1 MKKVLSLIL
10 ATLLVLTSIAA
21 VAEEVLPSKTT
32 SDLAEVT
39 EVAAEN
45 GEVVLT
51 VVEESDKYVEVLAA
65 TVEAVLNGTAPADL
79 FTADTKAAIVEK
91 AGEAEL
97 ELNEM
102 VAIAAP
108 DYTAENGAVTAKFT
122 FETLYTAEQTLI
134 AVVSCYTGEAVEE
147 IVLDAKAD
155 EAGAV
160 VVSFTADAM
169 AKIAAADS
177 AILAILNTK

>member
-39 EVAAEN
+39 MVAAEN
-45 GEVVLT
+45 GEVIIT

-79 FTADTKAAIVEK
+79 FTADTKTVITDMVDPAN
-91 AGEAEL
+91 L

-108 DYTAENGAVTAKFT
+108 DYTAENGAVVAKFT

-134 AVVSCYTGEAVEE
+134 AVVTVYTADAVEE
-147 IVLDAKAD
+147 IVLEANAD

-160 VVSFTADAM
+160 EVKFTADAM
-169 AKIAAADS
+169 AKIAAADT

>member
-10 ATLLVLTSIAA
+10 ATLLVLTSIAV

-32 SDLAEVT
+32 SDLVEVLEVT
-39 EVAAEN
+39 AEN
-45 GEVVLT
+45 GEVVIT
-51 VVEESDKYVEVLAA
+51 IEEASEKYEEVVAA
-65 TVEAVLNGTAPADL
+65 VVEAVTNGTAPVDL
-79 FTADTKAAIVEK
+79 FAADTKTAITAVT
-91 AGEAEL
+91 GDAEL

-108 DYTAENGAVTAKFT
+108 DYTDENGAVTAKFT
-122 FETLYTAEQTLI
+122 FETLYTADQTLV
-134 AVVSCYTGEAVEE
+134 AVVTTYTADAVEE
-147 IVLDAKAD
+147 IVLEAEAD

-160 VVSFTADAM
+160 VVKFTAEAM

>member
-1 MKKVLSLIL
+1 M
-10 ATLLVLTSIAA
+10 
-21 VAEEVLPSKTT
+21 
-32 SDLAEVT
+32 
-39 EVAAEN
+39 
-45 GEVVLT
+45 
-51 VVEESDKYVEVLAA
+51 
-65 TVEAVLNGTAPADL
+65 LNGTAPADL
-79 FTADTKAAIVEK
+79 FTADAKAAIVEK

-102 VAIAAP
+102 IAIAAP

-122 FETLYTAEQTLI
+122 FETLYKAEQTLI